1 MIQLPG
7 MLTLTAG
14 RNDPDDDKSR
24 VKAELDAFNTRV
36 GPEVLKVL
44 TKFILERKSFAV
56 RVQIHGT
63 DGRIDKV
70 QIQPDF
76 TIALDAQADS

>member
-1 MIQLPG
+1 MV
-7 MLTLTAG
+7 TLTAG
-14 RNDPDDDKSR
+14 RNIADSEKER

-63 DGRIDKV
+63 DGRIEKV

-76 TIALDAQADS
+76 TIALDAQHDT

>member
-1 MIQLPG
+1 
-7 MLTLTAG
+7 MLTLSAG
-14 RNDPDDDKSR
+14 RQHIDTDQER

-44 TKFILERKSFAV
+44 TKLILERKSFAV

-63 DGRIDKV
+63 DGRIEKV

-76 TIALDAQADS
+76 TIALDAGHDA